1 MRDLG
6 TAVALVLVIEG
17 ILYALLPETM
27 KRMAARLQRIPV
39 QTLRTTGLIAACF
52 GVLLVWLLRTLR

>member
-6 TAVALVLVIEG
+6 TALSLVLVIEG

-27 KRMAARLQRIPV
+27 KRIAVRAMAVPPHV
-39 QTLRTTGLIAACF
+39 LRAAGLLCAAV
-52 GVLLVWLLRTLR
+52 GVVLVWLVRR